1 MSIPPKGLIISFY
14 NEGHNHNHPQAQS
27 FLVLP
32 LLSISRQP
40 TTTSHLWPSEE
51 REVGEVAGGK
61 GGNSKQIE
69 ETNKDIQREEMYL
82 EISISSEIRDNSV
95 RAGCRKKEHSENNNK
110 RLLETKYNST
120 NKNSTEE

>member
-1 MSIPPKGLIISFY
+1 M
-14 NEGHNHNHPQAQS
+14 
-27 FLVLP
+27 
-32 LLSISRQP
+32 
-40 TTTSHLWPSEE
+40 
-51 REVGEVAGGK
+51 GGK

-95 RAGCRKKEHSENNNK
+95 SINESKKEHSENNNK